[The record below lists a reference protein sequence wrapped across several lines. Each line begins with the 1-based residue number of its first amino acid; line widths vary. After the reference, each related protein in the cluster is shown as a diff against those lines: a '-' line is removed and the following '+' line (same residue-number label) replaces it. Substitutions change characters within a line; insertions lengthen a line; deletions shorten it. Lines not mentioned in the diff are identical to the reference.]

1 MPGAKY
7 MKTTL
12 GGETQYYNV
21 LFLKEDIKAIKK
33 YADEN
38 EITNAEVVRMAVS
51 AFLDG
56 QPKK

>member
-51 AFLDG
+51 AFLEEE
-56 QPKK
+56 QE

>member
-7 MKTTL
+7 MKTSL

-21 LFLKEDIKAIKK
+21 LFLKKDIETIKK

-38 EITNAEVVRMAVS
+38 NITNAEVVRIAVS
-51 AFLDG
+51 NFL
-56 QPKK
+56 KEN

>member
-21 LFLKEDIKAIKK
+21 LFLKEDIEAIKK

-38 EITNAEVVRMAVS
+38 KITNAEVVRMAVS
-51 AFLDG
+51 AFLEG
-56 QPKK
+56 QVNK

>member
-12 GGETQYYNV
+12 GGETQYYNI
-21 LFLKEDIKAIKK
+21 LFLKKDIEEIKK

-38 EITNAEVVRMAVS
+38 KITNAEVVRMAVS
-51 AFLDG
+51 AFLEEK
-56 QPKK
+56 QE

>member
-21 LFLKEDIKAIKK
+21 LFLKKDIEAIKK

-38 EITNAEVVRMAVS
+38 NITNAEVVRMAVS
-51 AFLDG
+51 NFLKEN
-56 QPKK
+56 Q

>member
-21 LFLKEDIKAIKK
+21 LFLKEDIEAIKK
-33 YADEN
+33 YADEKK
-38 EITNAEVVRMAVS
+38 ITNAEVVRMAVS
-51 AFLDG
+51 AFLEEN
-56 QPKK
+56 Q

>member
-33 YADEN
+33 YADEKK
-38 EITNAEVVRMAVS
+38 ITNAEVVRMAVS
-51 AFLDG
+51 AFLEG
-56 QPKK
+56 QVNK

>member
-12 GGETQYYNV
+12 GGETQYYNI
-21 LFLKEDIKAIKK
+21 LFLKKDIEEIKK

-38 EITNAEVVRMAVS
+38 KITNAEVVRMAVS
-51 AFLDG
+51 AFLEG
-56 QPKK
+56 QVNK